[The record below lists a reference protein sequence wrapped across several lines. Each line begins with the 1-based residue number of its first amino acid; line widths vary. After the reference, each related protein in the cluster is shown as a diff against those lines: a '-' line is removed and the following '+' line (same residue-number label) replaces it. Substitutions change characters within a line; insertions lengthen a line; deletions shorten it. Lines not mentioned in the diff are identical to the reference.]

1 MKDSNLEFKWRWKA
15 VFFFFDKALIKQR
28 LSSFFPGGSVPS
40 LWDICCWSPAAWSPS
55 WLPLRL
61 PWVLF
66 SKATLGALLM
76 LKVSVQLMKLTR
88 CFLRVY
94 MLISPTIAPTHFQIN
109 EPIQPEMRLITAA
122 NANRSEEVEGG
133 SNIAGLLIAPF
144 KLWPLITEPLI
155 MV

>member
-15 VFFFFDKALIKQR
+15 VFFLIKLW
-28 LSSFFPGGSVPS
+28 LSKGFPVFFPGGSVPS
-40 LWDICCWSPAAWSPS
+40 LWDICCWSHAAWSPS

-122 NANRSEEVEGG
+122 NAHRSEEVEGG

-144 KLWPLITEPLI
+144 KLWPLIIEPLI
-155 MV
+155 MD